1 MIVSDVLKDVR
12 ILLAEDNVDLLEVL
26 ADGLEMFGAQTLRA
40 QNGQEGLN
48 LLSSHQVDVI
58 ISDVRMPVMDGREFL
73 RALKNLNIAFPPFLF
88 LTGFTDLT
96 PEVAVAEGAAGMFY
110 KPIRVEKLAQTAASI
125 LAERR
130 KKQGK

>member
-73 RALKNLNIAFPPFLF
+73 RALKNLNIAFPHFVFDRLYRF
-88 LTGFTDLT
+88 N
-96 PEVAVAEGAAGMFY
+96 AGGG
-110 KPIRVEKLAQTAASI
+110 
-125 LAERR
+125 RR
-130 KKQGK
+130 